1 MNSEYGLRRKIHD
14 KRNIS
19 CPVMSSDLVER
30 ASIPSTNVEN
40 VYAIFDSNRTLQY
53 NFQIAIITSFVSFN
67 DFFLGLVVTTLV
79 VFSFGFI
86 HWFFTLST
94 NQY

>member
-1 MNSEYGLRRKIHD
+1 MNSEYGLGRKIHD

-40 VYAIFDSNRTLQY
+40 IYAIFDS
-53 NFQIAIITSFVSFN
+53 
-67 DFFLGLVVTTLV
+67 
-79 VFSFGFI
+79 
-86 HWFFTLST
+86 
-94 NQY
+94 